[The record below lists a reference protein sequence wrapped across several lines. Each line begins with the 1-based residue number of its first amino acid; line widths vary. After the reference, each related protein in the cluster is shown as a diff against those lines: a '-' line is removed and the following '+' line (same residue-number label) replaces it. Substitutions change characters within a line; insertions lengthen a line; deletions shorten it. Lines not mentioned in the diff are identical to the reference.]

1 MSYSEIAA
9 RTGPPPR
16 ADTTSPIAKVVASL
30 HGLLPGG
37 ARIALAW
44 RDAHVG
50 EANCSYPPGAE
61 ALCRE
66 AFGVLCAGADTPGG
80 QSLYWEDDG
89 TCLALVV
96 ADADGIGPASLQAWQ
111 GTARVLLGCVFQSQR
126 QRLQID
132 ELQQSKQLQRALY
145 EIADLA
151 GADLAMPE
159 MLRYFHRILCSLMYA
174 ENCYIV
180 ECDEQQSSLKFLY
193 YVDEQDDFQPEPERS
208 YRHDEMPSSLTFA
221 VLRHGRVMSGPSREL
236 LKFLDY
242 QASTQEGAESN
253 DWLGVPM
260 WRDNRVCGAIVVQS
274 YEADACYGEEERALL
289 NFVAKHILTAMDRH
303 QAHAQLEQRVCERTR
318 DLERINGHLQEEI
331 IVRRRAE
338 MLQAALFNIS
348 ELAMV
353 GHGRA
358 EFYHQLHG
366 IIGGLLDASNFYVA
380 MLTEAGEGIEFVYS
394 VDRYNRERAPRP
406 FSDGLTEYTVS
417 RREPVLAMR
426 EDIDVLIAA
435 GKVREFGAKSHC
447 WLGVP
452 LFSDDEVVGV
462 IAVQSYSPE
471 VVFSADDR
479 RLMVF
484 VARALGN
491 SLARQRDQQRLLQAH
506 ADLERRVVERTR
518 ELGEVNQKLLAQIGE
533 RMRAEQRLTH
543 LAMHDVLTGLPNRL
557 HLQDRLERAIENAEL
572 GVCPHFALL
581 FLDLDRFKWVNDSIG
596 HAAGDQMLVEVARR
610 LVRMVRGDDV
620 VARLGGD
627 EFALLVN
634 CERGADAAMELGRRL
649 LKALEAPMWVDGR
662 ELFPSGSIGIAL
674 WNPRYTS
681 GADLLR
687 DADAAMYR
695 AKIRGQDRCV
705 MFDGAMHDE
714 AVRSLELEA
723 DLRRAIKNRDF
734 LPYYQPI
741 VSLQDGSVVG
751 YEALL
756 RWQHERRGLLY
767 PGDFLALGEESGL
780 IEQVDWLVY
789 EQVLADLALTSCGY
803 ISVNVSPRHFRSTEF
818 VGRLFGLIEAA
829 GADPRRLRVEITEM
843 ALLEDAPRTL
853 RTLHELRE
861 RGIVVQ
867 LDDFGTGYS
876 ALSYLHRFPI
886 NALKVDR
893 SFVAGLHAEN
903 GKSTLALVEGVLS
916 LARTLGI
923 ETIGEG
929 VETER
934 QMQTLVELGCSFG
947 QGYLL
952 GYPLPR
958 EQTLQLAAA
967 GEGSPG
973 Q

>member
-1 MSYSEIAA
+1 MYSEIAA
-9 RTGPPPR
+9 RALPSVR
-16 ADTTSPIAKVVASL
+16 AETQSPIAKVVATL
-30 HGLLPGG
+30 HGLLPAG
-37 ARIALAW
+37 ASIALAW
-44 RDAHVG
+44 RDDVLG
-50 EANCSYPPGAE
+50 EGSCSHPEDEGELRMRVSAALSTAPGA
-61 ALCRE
+61 
-66 AFGVLCAGADTPGG
+66 GVLC
-80 QSLYWEDDG
+80 WEHAA
-89 TCLALVV
+89 TRLALQVTDTG
-96 ADADGIGPASLQAWQ
+96 ALSDACLEAWQ
-111 GTARVLLGCVFQSQR
+111 GTAKVLLGCVVESQR
-126 QRLQID
+126 QRIQID
-132 ELQQSKQLQRALY
+132 ELQRSKQLQKALY

-151 GADLAMPE
+151 GSDLAMPE

-180 ECDEQQSSLKFLY
+180 ECDEHQESLKYLY
-193 YVDEQDDFQPEPERS
+193 YLDEQDDFIPDPGRA
-208 YRHDEMPSSLTFA
+208 YRHEEMPSSLTFA

-236 LKFLDY
+236 LELLEYRSDTPEGPD
-242 QASTQEGAESN
+242 ST

-260 WRDNRVCGAIVVQS
+260 WRDNHVCGAIVVQS
-274 YEADACYGEEERALL
+274 YVADACYGEEERALL

-303 QAHAQLEQRVCERTR
+303 QAHVQLEQRVCERTAE
-318 DLERINGHLQEEI
+318 LERINGHLQEEI
-331 IVRRRAE
+331 VERRRVEA
-338 MLQAALFNIS
+338 LQAALFNIS
-348 ELAMV
+348 ELAMS

-358 EFYHQLHG
+358 EFYQQLHG
-366 IIGGLLDASNFYVA
+366 VIGGLLDASNFYVA
-380 MLTEAGEGIEFVYS
+380 LLVDGGNGIEFVYS
-394 VDRYNRERAPRP
+394 VDRYNRERAPRA
-406 FSDGLTEYTVS
+406 FSDGLTEYTL
-417 RREPVLAMR
+417 RLGMPVLAMR
-426 EDIDVLIAA
+426 ADIDELIATGA
-435 GKVREFGAKSHC
+435 VREFGAKSHC

-452 LFSDDEVVGV
+452 LFNDEEVVGV

-471 VVFSADDR
+471 VVFSADDQ
-479 RLMVF
+479 RLLVF
-484 VARALGN
+484 VARTLGN

-506 ADLERRVVERTR
+506 ADLEQRVVERTR

-533 RMRAEQRLTH
+533 RLRAEQRLTH

-557 HLQDRLERAIENAEL
+557 HLQDRLERAIESAEL
-572 GVCPHFALL
+572 GIAPHFALL

-610 LVRMVRGDDV
+610 LVGRVRGDDV

-634 CERGADAAMELGRRL
+634 CERGAEAAMELGRRL
-649 LKALEAPMWVDGR
+649 LKGLEAPMWVDGR

-695 AKIRGQDRCV
+695 AKVRGQDRCV

-723 DLRRAIKNRDF
+723 DLRRAIKKAHF

-741 VSLQDGSVVG
+741 VSLEDGQVIG

-767 PGDFLALGEESGL
+767 PGDFLELGEESGL

-789 EQVLADLALTSCGY
+789 EQVLADLAAADCGY
-803 ISVNVSPRHFRSTEF
+803 ISVNVSPRHFRSVEF
-818 VGRLFGLIEAA
+818 VPRLFGLIDKA

-853 RTLHELRE
+853 HTLHQLRE
-861 RGIVVQ
+861 HGIVVQ

-886 NALKVDR
+886 SALKVDR

-903 GKSTLALVEGVLS
+903 GKNTLALVEGVLS

-929 VETER
+929 VETEQ
-934 QMQTLVELGCSFG
+934 QMQTLIELGCSFG

-952 GYPLPR
+952 GYPAPKS
-958 EQTLQLAAA
+958 QTLQRA
-967 GEGSPG
+967 S
-973 Q
+973 